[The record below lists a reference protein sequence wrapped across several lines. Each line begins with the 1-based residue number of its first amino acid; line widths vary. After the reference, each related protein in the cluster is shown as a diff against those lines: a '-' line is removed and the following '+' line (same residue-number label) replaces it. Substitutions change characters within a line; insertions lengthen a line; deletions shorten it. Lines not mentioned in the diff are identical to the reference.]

1 MGRQPADRSECVLAS
16 FKTYVS
22 IALASAVLGFGAIYV
37 TLGGRDNDTPA
48 VPAARGEAAQP
59 KPAAVEAPNAAQ
71 PDVQSKL
78 SPLQTGTMTT
88 FVFKK
93 APEPVGEVAF
103 VDKDGRERTLK
114 DWRGRVVLLNLWA
127 TWCAPCRKEMPA
139 LDNLQKQLGSDQFE
153 VVALAIDRAGKDA
166 AARFLEQVAATNLGL
181 YVDATGRMSSPL
193 KVVGLPTTILLDREG
208 REVGRLTGPAEW
220 DAPEA
225 VTLIRAHLAETAKK

>member
-1 MGRQPADRSECVLAS
+1 
-16 FKTYVS
+16 VS

-37 TLGGRDNDTPA
+37 TLGGRDNDAAA
-48 VPAARGEAAQP
+48 VPGPRREAAQP
-59 KPAAVEAPNAAQ
+59 KPAAAEAPKTAEA
-71 PDVQSKL
+71 DVHSKL

-88 FVFKK
+88 FIFKK
-93 APEPVGEVAF
+93 APEPLGDVTF
-103 VDKDGRERTLK
+103 VDKDGRDRTLK

-139 LDNLQKQLGSDQFE
+139 LDRLQKQLGSDQFE

-166 AARFLEQVAATNLGL
+166 AAKFLDQVAAANLGL